1 MKTNQIHV
9 INSRTEPFIWTPA
22 ATATSE
28 MFWRWGEDNMFPATL
43 LQMAQRSTVHR
54 RILNDKADYISGKG
68 FSYASGSAALADFVR
83 TANGRGESLRKVFR
97 RLAFDK
103 LLFGNAFMEVVTDG
117 RGSFLSF
124 FHHDAST
131 CRLSR
136 DGNSAILH
144 GEWNRFT
151 TKEMKRLP
159 LYPSFAAS
167 RDGTMRSMVHFK
179 SYEPMMEHYGVPSYV
194 AGMNA
199 CSITY
204 KTDRWNISRL
214 DNSFQMSGVM
224 ILDGSVE
231 SDRQAS
237 EIVRNAESK
246 FAGRPG
252 QVMFVVKDA
261 SGQENS
267 KFIPITT
274 STEGDWRSLHSQATD
289 DIVVAHSW
297 FRTLSGLD
305 YGAGFSA
312 ERVTYEYE
320 IALNT
325 IILPQQE
332 EMLEQLRC
340 VIGKMLSLDA
350 SSLDIINIPPTKSNP
365 QYMKV
370 WEARKDDGLD
380 YDPTDAT
387 QQLYLSQL
395 LQKS

>member
-1 MKTNQIHV
+1 MKRNQIHV
-9 INSRTEPFIWTPA
+9 INSRPDPYA
-22 ATATSE
+22 GLSVGAPSSDL
-28 MFWRWGEDNMFPATL
+28 FWRWGEDNMFPATL
-43 LQMAQRSTVHR
+43 LRMAQRSSVHR

-68 FSYASGSAALADFVR
+68 FSFASDSAALADFVR

-103 LLFGNAFMEVVTDG
+103 LLFGNAFMEVATDR
-117 RGSFLSF
+117 RGTFLSL

-131 CRLSR
+131 CRLTR
-136 DGNSAILH
+136 DGRSAALH
-144 GEWNRFT
+144 HDWNNFSD
-151 TKEMKRLP
+151 KELKRLP
-159 LYPSFAAS
+159 LYPSFAAGQG
-167 RDGTMRSMVHFK
+167 GTMRSMVHFK
-179 SYEPMMEHYGVPSYV
+179 SYEPMMEHYGAPSYV

-199 CSITY
+199 CTISY
-204 KTDRWNISRL
+204 KTDGWNISRL

-224 ILDGSVE
+224 ILDGSVD
-231 SDRQAS
+231 SDERAT
-237 EIVRNAESK
+237 ELVRRAESK

-261 SGQENS
+261 ANQEHS
-267 KFIPITT
+267 KFVPITT
-274 STEGDWRSLHSQATD
+274 SSEGDWRDLHTQATA

-332 EMLEQLRC
+332 EMLEQLRS
-340 VIGKMLSLDA
+340 VVGRMLGTDA
-350 SSLDIINIPPTKSNP
+350 SSLEIINVPPTKNNP
-365 QYMKV
+365 PYMRV

-380 YDPTDAT
+380 YDPSDAT

-395 LQKS
+395 LQK